1 MKKKKYNCSYF
12 ILSWYGYVIEL
23 KKKCEGVPWHP
34 QVFFLNCNKI
44 AIYNIKKVAY
54 VCSK

>member
-1 MKKKKYNCSYF
+1 MKKNKYNCSYY

-34 QVFFLNCNKI
+34 QVFFEIVIQLLFI
-44 AIYNIKKVAY
+44 TLRR
-54 VCSK
+54 